1 MCYYVLNLQGII
13 REVCLFSHVCDHS
26 LVYVSCCGVFCL
38 ETDNPVLFMEV
49 PGQRYSTFKPEVNIV
64 TRGGYIVFTG
74 KPGEFKNNELFCLI
88 VPQSKWLSCYV
99 RKQKLIVFFCI
110 WKWTIIFSSCLFLF
124 TIKIA
129 VFFNFLIWHC
139 IWVISVLLCILKS
152 WVWMH
157 DNCHHRYILYLFF
170 QAPHRKYGTSFLQNL
185 SFFWR
190 Q

>member
-88 VPQSKWLSCYV
+88 VPQSK
-99 RKQKLIVFFCI
+99 
-110 WKWTIIFSSCLFLF
+110 
-124 TIKIA
+124 
-129 VFFNFLIWHC
+129 
-139 IWVISVLLCILKS
+139 
-152 WVWMH
+152 
-157 DNCHHRYILYLFF
+157 
-170 QAPHRKYGTSFLQNL
+170 
-185 SFFWR
+185 
-190 Q
+190 